1 MCAKVITH
9 IINAVYNKFMTN
21 IIMKEELFFSLN
33 KWVGRVF
40 LECFYHKE
48 WEAKYISSETDKL
61 NKHSIDTAIF
71 LI

>member
-1 MCAKVITH
+1 MCAKVITN
-9 IINAVYNKFMTN
+9 IIKTVYNKSTTN

-40 LECFYHKE
+40 LEYVYHKE
-48 WEAKYISSETDKL
+48 WETKYISSETDKL
-61 NKHSIDTAIF
+61 NKHSIDTSIP